1 MSGHIPQVFYKVY
14 LQIECGRAV
23 AAKRD
28 AFLPSWSINFSLL
41 LLSGGGG
48 VEIRVGITPFMVFG
62 QTKS

>member
-1 MSGHIPQVFYKVY
+1 M
-14 LQIECGRAV
+14 

-28 AFLPSWSINFSLL
+28 ALFPSRSINFSLL
-41 LLSGGGG
+41 LLSGGGGGGG